1 MIAQNASTKTN
12 ESNTQKTGHMC
23 GALHV
28 HQIKEKLMK
37 KAEQEEQKNEKK
49 NKRRRREEKSLP
61 LYLSIPPRLPPS

>member
-37 KAEQEEQKNEKK
+37 KAEQEEKK
-49 NKRRRREEKSLP
+49 NKRRREEKSLP